1 MSVNNK
7 EAVKNLEIMLD
18 SLERR
23 VARNILIPDAIQAVK
38 MGIEAI
44 EFCERRSIGLSGNI
58 GERKCLGLGVN
69 DNESKE

>member
-1 MSVNNK
+1 MTNG

-23 VARNILIPDAIQAVK
+23 CKRNILIPDAIQAVK

-44 EFCERRSIGLSGNI
+44 EFCERRSIGLSGSI

-69 DNESKE
+69 RNE